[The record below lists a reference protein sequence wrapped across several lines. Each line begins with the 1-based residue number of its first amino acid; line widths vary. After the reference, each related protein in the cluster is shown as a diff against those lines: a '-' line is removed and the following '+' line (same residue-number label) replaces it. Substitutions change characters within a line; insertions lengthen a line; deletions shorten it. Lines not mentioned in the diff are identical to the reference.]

1 VSAVKAARNFAIIAV
16 VALAVVAL
24 PGGGA
29 AADVVVT
36 LISIAF
42 FAAIAV
48 FGYRMYREHH
58 FTLDSLAPRERLVLY
73 ASVGLAFV
81 TFAATKRLF
90 DAGGAGALGWI
101 LLLSLASY
109 GVFWVFQQTRRYG

>member
-1 VSAVKAARNFAIIAV
+1 VKAARNLAIIAL

-29 AADVVVT
+29 VKDVVLT

-48 FGYRMYREHH
+48 FGYRMYRQHH
-58 FTLDSLAPRERLVLY
+58 FTLDALAPRERLVLY
-73 ASVGLAFV
+73 ASVGLAFL
-81 TFAATKRLF
+81 TFAGTRRLF
-90 DAGGAGALGWI
+90 DAGGPGAIGWI
-101 LLLSLASY
+101 ALLGLSSY
-109 GVFWVFQQTRRYG
+109 GVFWVYMQSRRYE

>member
-1 VSAVKAARNFAIIAV
+1 VKAARNLAILAV
-16 VALAVVAL
+16 LALAVVAL

-29 AADVVVT
+29 AADVIVT
-36 LISIAF
+36 LISVGF
-42 FAAIAV
+42 FAAIAL

-73 ASVGLAFV
+73 ASIGLAFL

-90 DAGGAGALGWI
+90 DAGGAGAIGWI
-101 LLLSLASY
+101 LLLCLASY
-109 GVFWVFQQTRRYG
+109 GVFWVFQQSRRYE